1 MSDTYQLKKFRV
13 YYTEYT
19 DGTDYD
25 GKSISS
31 TKRKSKVVTCHRI
44 DVNNVENGSCVLE
57 CVNGPDDGY
66 EVVAAFRNWDYFL
79 EMK

>member
-1 MSDTYQLKKFRV
+1 VSDTNQLNKYRV
-13 YYTEYT
+13 YYTDW
-19 DGTDYD
+19 DGE
-25 GKSISS
+25 IS
-31 TKRKSKVVTCHRI
+31 KRKSKVVTCHRI

-79 EMK
+79 EVQK

>member
-1 MSDTYQLKKFRV
+1 VSDTNQLKKFRV

-25 GKSISS
+25 GKYVSS
-31 TKRKSKVVTCHRI
+31 NKRKSKVVACHRI
-44 DVNNVENGSCVLE
+44 DVVNVENGSCVLE
-57 CVNGPDDGY
+57 CFNGPESGH
-66 EVVAAFRNWDYFL
+66 EVIAAFRSWDYFL